1 MALTLT
7 RLGFRLASTQEDVVY
22 TYYEYRG
29 WEDIYRKKWTWDKVT
44 WGTHLVDCYPGGCSF
59 RVYTKD
65 GIVWRE
71 EQSGVYPHIED
82 GVPDMNPRGC
92 QKGSS
97 FSRVMYGAERLKYPL
112 ERAGERGEGKWR
124 RITWDEALTKIA
136 DAMLDAI
143 YKKKE
148 EPGKKPQE
156 PGPETIIYEFG
167 SGEGGTLNG
176 PEPAWRLMRLIGGTT
191 LDSNGLTSDFNVGI
205 YQTFGKFQF
214 VSSVDD
220 WHHSDLILIWH
231 MNPVYTRIPSA
242 HFVHEARYHGTEI
255 VSIAPDYNAS
265 STHADLYVPI
275 EAGTDAALALAMCK
289 LIIDDGKV
297 DEPFVKEQTDLPLL
311 VRQDNGHFLRASD
324 LEEGGRDDQLYFL
337 DAASGEIVP
346 APRGTLDLGDVDPTL
361 SGEITA
367 TLKDG
372 STVEVTPAFEILQ
385 QRLRD
390 YTPEKAS
397 RITGIRPNLIRKLAR
412 KVAEA
417 RAVHMLQGFSTNKY
431 YHGDLMERSMALLM
445 ALTGN
450 FGRKGTGMRGWNTA
464 QLFTSH
470 LVKTRPGLEG
480 FLEVG
485 RGARK
490 VEKRLLDE
498 DDTLSEEMVAI
509 EMEREEVRG
518 STFTKLP
525 PTPMM
530 VPPAFYWYNHC
541 GYKDVWN
548 RPEWND
554 PTMKRTF
561 DEYMTEAVERSR
573 KAEEGKG
580 EKGWW
585 EGLIRPAPDKAPR
598 VYLGVA
604 GSTLRRTRG
613 GFKQL
618 LNNLWPKLD
627 LIVSVELR
635 MSTTAYFSDIVLP
648 ASGSYE
654 KTDFRF
660 PTMHNNFLTFT
671 DKAVQPPGEAKPEWE
686 TFALLAKKLQER
698 AKQRE
703 LGEYKDDGDRRY
715 RLDDVYDVYTMH
727 GAFKERDDEKLADE
741 MVKDTVRA
749 GALPE
754 KTDLKE
760 VRKRGVIRFT
770 GLGAD
775 AVGLNVATDIKPGE
789 TISPLRWHTE
799 RKIPYP
805 TFARRI
811 QFYIDH
817 DWFLE
822 AGEELPVHKPPPR
835 MGGDYPLVMN
845 SAHLR
850 WSIHSIWVVN
860 ETLLRTHRG
869 HPVVIMN
876 PKDAEARG
884 IADNEEVRVF
894 NDMDSF
900 FIRTKLS
907 SATRPGQ
914 VIVYHA
920 FEPYQYRGWRPYDST
935 VPGMIKWL
943 HLAGGYGHLNY
954 WRWNWVQAQVDR
966 VVPVEV
972 EKT

>member
-1 MALTLT
+1 
-7 RLGFRLASTQEDVVY
+7 
-22 TYYEYRG
+22 
-29 WEDIYRKKWTWDKVT
+29 
-44 WGTHLVDCYPGGCSF
+44 
-59 RVYTKD
+59 
-65 GIVWRE
+65 
-71 EQSGVYPHIED
+71 
-82 GVPDMNPRGC
+82 
-92 QKGSS
+92 
-97 FSRVMYGAERLKYPL
+97 
-112 ERAGERGEGKWR
+112 
-124 RITWDEALTKIA
+124 
-136 DAMLDAI
+136 
-143 YKKKE
+143 
-148 EPGKKPQE
+148 
-156 PGPETIIYEFG
+156 
-167 SGEGGTLNG
+167 
-176 PEPAWRLMRLIGGTT
+176 
-191 LDSNGLTSDFNVGI
+191 
-205 YQTFGKFQF
+205 
-214 VSSVDD
+214 
-220 WHHSDLILIWH
+220 
-231 MNPVYTRIPSA
+231 
-242 HFVHEARYHGTEI
+242 
-255 VSIAPDYNAS
+255 
-265 STHADLYVPI
+265 
-275 EAGTDAALALAMCK
+275 
-289 LIIDDGKV
+289 
-297 DEPFVKEQTDLPLL
+297 
-311 VRQDNGHFLRASD
+311 
-324 LEEGGRDDQLYFL
+324 
-337 DAASGEIVP
+337 
-346 APRGTLDLGDVDPTL
+346 
-361 SGEITA
+361 
-367 TLKDG
+367 
-372 STVEVTPAFEILQ
+372 
-385 QRLRD
+385 
-390 YTPEKAS
+390 
-397 RITGIRPNLIRKLAR
+397 
-412 KVAEA
+412 
-417 RAVHMLQGFSTNKY
+417 
-431 YHGDLMERSMALLM
+431 
-445 ALTGN
+445 
-450 FGRKGTGMRGWNTA
+450 
-464 QLFTSH
+464 
-470 LVKTRPGLEG
+470 
-480 FLEVG
+480 
-485 RGARK
+485 
-490 VEKRLLDE
+490 
-498 DDTLSEEMVAI
+498 
-509 EMEREEVRG
+509 
-518 STFTKLP
+518 
-525 PTPMM
+525 
-530 VPPAFYWYNHC
+530 
-541 GYKDVWN
+541 
-548 RPEWND
+548 
-554 PTMKRTF
+554 
-561 DEYMTEAVERSR
+561 
-573 KAEEGKG
+573 
-580 EKGWW
+580 
-585 EGLIRPAPDKAPR
+585 
-598 VYLGVA
+598 VA

-648 ASGSYE
+648 ASGFYE

-703 LGEYKDDGDRRY
+703 LGEYEDDGDRHY

-727 GAFKERDDEKLADE
+727 GAFKERDDEKLAEE

-884 IADNEEVRVF
+884 IADGEEVRVF

-920 FEPYQYRGWRPYDST
+920 WEPYQYRGWRPYDST

-966 VVPVEV
+966 VIPVEV
-972 EKT
+972 EKVV